1 MNRIE
6 IPFSLPSLNDYI
18 RECNKHRCQGSKHK
32 KQVQED
38 IGWFINKLPEYK
50 NPIKIHFIWVENKK
64 PRDFDNVCFAKKYI
78 LDVMVKAVRV
88 NDNETFWN
96 ELNLIGVTNRKLP
109 AQLYI
114 DDRAYKYT
122 GQTMKQFIL
131 DNSIEIK
138 EE

>member
-50 NPIKIHFIWVENKK
+50 KPIKIHFIWVENKK

-78 LDVMVKAVRV
+78 LDAMVKAGKLKD
-88 NDNETFWN
+88 DNRNIVKGFRDDFA
-96 ELNLIGVTNRKLP
+96 IGDSRKV
-109 AQLYI
+109 I
-114 DDRAYKYT
+114 
-122 GQTMKQFIL
+122 
-131 DNSIEIK
+131 IEI
-138 EE
+138 EEELEREKCQK